1 MDKEAIKAAKKAA
14 QEEKRLQKKLEQA
27 EKAYERDLKKAF
39 SGQGFYI
46 LLIHFINFSPYFAL
60 SYFFPETTVFQLAG

>member
-1 MDKEAIKAAKKAA
+1 MNKEAIKAAKKAA

-39 SGQGFYI
+39 SGQGFIYFWLI
-46 LLIHFINFSPYFAL
+46 L
-60 SYFFPETTVFQLAG
+60 